1 MQIKIHLRKYGYL
14 RTDQPSLHEFR
25 EALIAFQ
32 VRLHSA
38 FTCSFNVLNVQ
49 EVAGIEPT
57 GEVDAQTVEATK
69 RSRCA
74 QEDVNRRS
82 NRAKR
87 FSLSSQS
94 KWDRKHFTGEHEL
107 LLKWYISNYT
117 NDIKRSAVR
126 STVQKAFQLWSSQL
140 NIKMLPHVSIKFEE
154 ANSQAEADI
163 NIMWA
168 AGEHGDQYKFDGANA
183 KENVLA
189 HTFFPSYTFPLN
201 GDIHFDDEEWWDID
215 ETATDHGKRFFP
227 YVLAHE
233 IGHALGL
240 QHSRKSD
247 ALMSPYYKRVPLDR
261 ISLDIDDRCGI
272 NWNYVGPSNFCL
284 FVWLMS
290 EIVPIH
296 NKSEMMSDSAHVMRS
311 TSSRNIH
318 TTKRLLKS
326 ESIEAF
332 NSNG

>member
-25 EALIAFQ
+25 EALIAF
-32 VRLHSA
+32 
-38 FTCSFNVLNVQ
+38 Q

>member
-25 EALIAFQ
+25 EALIAF
-32 VRLHSA
+32 
-38 FTCSFNVLNVQ
+38 Q

-94 KWDRKHFTGEHEL
+94 KWDRKHFTGDHEL

-117 NDIKRSAVR
+117 NDIKRSVVR

-168 AGEHGDQYKFDGANA
+168 AGEHGDQYKVSIILQHYITSLWLTFDGANA

-272 NWNYVGPSNFCL
+272 NWNY
-284 FVWLMS
+284 
-290 EIVPIH
+290 
-296 NKSEMMSDSAHVMRS
+296 AHVMRS

-326 ESIEAF
+326 ESIEAL